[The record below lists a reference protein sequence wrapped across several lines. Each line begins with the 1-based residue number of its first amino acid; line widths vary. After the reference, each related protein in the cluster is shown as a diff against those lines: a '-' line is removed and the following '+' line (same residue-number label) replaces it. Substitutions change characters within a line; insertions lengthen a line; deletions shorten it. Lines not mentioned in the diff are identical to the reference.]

1 VVTQNVNVDAVLRV
15 EGLVTTFKTDEGSV
29 TALDGV
35 GFEIKRGKTLGVVG
49 ESGCGKSVTSLSIM
63 RLLPQGSGRIEAGRI
78 LFDGQDLLSLTD
90 DQMRGLR
97 GNRIAMIFQEP
108 MTALN
113 PVFTAGEQIVEVFE
127 THRSMTASAARSAAL
142 KMMELVRIPDPERR
156 LDEYPHQMSGGMK
169 QRVMIA
175 MALACQPALIIADE
189 PTTALDVTI
198 QAQILRLMKD
208 LQEQMGTS
216 IMFITHDLGVIA
228 EVADDVIVMYAGQVI
243 ESADVMSLFDR
254 PHHPYTMGLLASIP
268 DGRRSR
274 DLELPTI
281 RGSVPSLKALPRGCR
296 FAERCPYAD
305 DTCVNEPPVLR
316 SVENGHSVACHF
328 AKDIVSG
335 QRKPKAFQAGRG
347 MR

>member
-1 VVTQNVNVDAVLRV
+1 LGMQSGKVDTVLTV
-15 EGLVTTFKTDEGSV
+15 EGLVTTFKTDDGSV

-35 GFEIKRGKTLGVVG
+35 SFEIKRGKTLGVVG

-78 LFDGQDLLSLTD
+78 LFDGKELLSLTD
-90 DQMRGLR
+90 DDMRGLR

-113 PVFTAGEQIVEVFE
+113 PVFTAGEQIIEVFK
-127 THRSMTASAARSAAL
+127 THRSMTTRAARSAAL

-208 LQEQMGTS
+208 LQEQLGTS

-254 PHHPYTMGLLASIP
+254 PHHPYTRGLLASIP
-268 DGRRSR
+268 DGRRTR
-274 DLELPTI
+274 DSELPTI
-281 RGSVPSLKALPRGCR
+281 KGSVPSLKSLPKACR
-296 FAERCPYAD
+296 FAERCPFVD
-305 DTCVNEPPVLR
+305 DICVAERPLLQNIDA
-316 SVENGHSVACHF
+316 GHSVACHF
-328 AKDIVSG
+328 AKDIASG
-335 QRKPKAFQAGRG
+335 RRKPRPSVTTGGLQ
-347 MR
+347 

>member
-1 VVTQNVNVDAVLRV
+1 MGTQHGKVDTVLRV
-15 EGLVTTFKTDEGSV
+15 EGLVTSFKTDDGLV

-78 LFDGQDLLSLTD
+78 LFDGQELLSLTD
-90 DQMRGLR
+90 DEMRRLR

-113 PVFTAGEQIVEVFE
+113 PVFTAGEQIVEVFK

-268 DGRRSR
+268 DARQSR
-274 DLELPTI
+274 DSELPTI
-281 RGSVPSLKALPRGCR
+281 KGSVPSLKALPKGCR
-296 FAERCPYAD
+296 FAERCPFAGD
-305 DTCVNEPPVLR
+305 ECVAESPVLQAIDAA
-316 SVENGHSVACHF
+316 HSVACHF
-328 AKDIVSG
+328 SKDIVAG
-335 QRKPKAFQAGRG
+335 RRKPKASQTRG
-347 MR
+347 GMP

>member
-1 VVTQNVNVDAVLRV
+1 MVTQNVNVDAVLRV
-15 EGLVTTFKTDEGSV
+15 EGLVTTFKTDDGLV

-127 THRSMTASAARSAAL
+127 THRAMTASEARSAAM

-198 QAQILRLMKD
+198 QAQILRLMRD

-243 ESADVMSLFDR
+243 ESADVVSLFDR

-274 DLELPTI
+274 DSELPTI
-281 RGSVPSLKALPRGCR
+281 KGSVPSLKALPRGCR

-305 DTCVNEPPVLR
+305 DTCVTEPPVLR
-316 SVENGHSVACHF
+316 SIENGHRVACHF

-335 QRKPKAFQAGRG
+335 QRKPKASQAARG
-347 MR
+347 MT